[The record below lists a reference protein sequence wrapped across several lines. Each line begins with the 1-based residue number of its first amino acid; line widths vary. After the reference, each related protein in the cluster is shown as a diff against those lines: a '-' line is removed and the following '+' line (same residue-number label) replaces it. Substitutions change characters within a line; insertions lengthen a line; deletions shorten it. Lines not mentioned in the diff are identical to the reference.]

1 GFAEF
6 TKFNELLIHRINEL
20 REKHSS
26 AREKGK
32 DDKTDKPA
40 KGENEPEE
48 NREELREND
57 EQLKKYQNMRSGI
70 EGKLGQSKNFYG
82 LNQTSAWLEQQTG
95 ISRIMA
101 VFTGVNLIRVLTELK
116 LFIFWLIRKYL
127 SNEQMVALAAI

>member
-1 GFAEF
+1 MGFAEF

-70 EGKLGQSKNFYG
+70 EGKFGQSKNFYG
-82 LNQTSAWLEQQTG
+82 LNQTATRLEQTS
-95 ISRIMA
+95 ISRTMA
-101 VFTGVNLIRVLTELK
+101 IFTGVNLIRVLKELK
-116 LFIFWLIRKYL
+116 LFIF
-127 SNEQMVALAAI
+127 LAYPKIS